1 MKLGVM
7 LLALIMIVS
16 ALTFIWPNI
25 QGAKASDEAID
36 ITSDLQILDVSDVFG
51 GHITW
56 IIHGELARELRVAI
70 GEKYKVSTID
80 LGTASQYFK
89 HDLERVIENNQ
100 FGCGYIAF
108 VRILHSDP
116 LHGDKQGI
124 LNDQNDVAG
133 LVGKI
138 NSDADITIKMLI
150 RGEPESGRYPV
161 ISKNLSFAPFYALVS
176 NASEISKFALDNAKI
191 NIQHTETIAG
201 FGSFVIPAGTFT
213 LRLIL
218 GQFFTASGG
227 WVEYHHFDFINS
239 PLILFVLYSIA
250 ILVLGK
256 LDTHFGKG
264 KQDTSM
270 AKKAKKYDTATKI
283 VLFIIYIA
291 LPLGGLWYW
300 LIVFGTIVGSFF
312 AFKKI
317 YGL

>member
-1 MKLGVM
+1 MKSTALLLIFLM
-7 LLALIMIVS
+7 LVS
-16 ALTFIWPNI
+16 PLSLMGQNAHGTE
-25 QGAKASDEAID
+25 ASHGAID
-36 ITSDLQILDVSDVFG
+36 INSDLQILDVSNVFG

-56 IIHGELARELRVAI
+56 VLHGELARELRIAI

-100 FGCGYIAF
+100 FGCGYLAF

-124 LNDQNDVAG
+124 LNDQNDIAG

-150 RGEPESGRYPV
+150 RGEPESGRYPA
-161 ISKNLSFAPFYALVS
+161 ISKNLAFAPFYALVR

-201 FGSFVIPAGTFT
+201 LGNFVIPAGTFT

-218 GQFFTASGG
+218 GQFFTTSGG

-239 PLILFVLYSIA
+239 PLILFVVYSIA
-250 ILVLGK
+250 IMGIGK
-256 LDTHFGKG
+256 MDSHFGRG

-270 AKKAKKYDTATKI
+270 AKKANKYNTVIKI
-283 VLFIIYIA
+283 ILFIIYIV
-291 LPLGGLWYW
+291 LPLGGFWYW
-300 LIVFGTIVGSFF
+300 IILSGTIVSSFF
-312 AFKKI
+312 TFKKI